1 MVDCL
6 AETVAERGCRI
17 TVRDRGAV
25 LNLFRMLNE
34 WYEQGLPRR
43 EDGDDE
49 ENDPWDD
56 VEPGVW
62 CSVATWLYEFDF
74 YGRAGSLSSLPWR
87 PGWIP
92 MVPSGE
98 FIPCAVTPMEMRPV
112 ILGKKKMWLKT
123 N

>member
-1 MVDCL
+1 MKRQFDGVAVRL
-6 AETVAERGCRI
+6 ALLLAVALFPIGLIAVLQSRHIAETVDERGCRI

-25 LNLFRMLNE
+25 LNLVRMLNE

-87 PGWIP
+87 PG
-92 MVPSGE
+92 
-98 FIPCAVTPMEMRPV
+98 
-112 ILGKKKMWLKT
+112 
-123 N
+123 

>member
-25 LNLFRMLNE
+25 LNLFHMLNE

-43 EDGDDE
+43 EDCDDE

-87 PGWIP
+87 PG
-92 MVPSGE
+92 
-98 FIPCAVTPMEMRPV
+98 
-112 ILGKKKMWLKT
+112 
-123 N
+123 